1 MMKAIYIVEQ
11 GRAEVQEVPAPKP
24 RDGYVLVKPRAVA
37 INPTD
42 WKAIHSIAA
51 PNVRCGC
58 DYVGTVEEVGPGV
71 NKAFSKGD
79 RIAGFV
85 HGA

>member
-1 MMKAIYIVEQ
+1 MKAIHVVEP
-11 GRAEVQEVPAPKP
+11 GRAEVKEVPVPEV
-24 RDGYVLVKPRAVA
+24 RDGYVLVKTRAVA

-42 WKAIHSIAA
+42 WKHVHQVGE
-51 PNVRCGC
+51 PGVRVGC

-71 NKAFSKGD
+71 TKAFSKGD